1 MDQIPVKFPIEA
13 ADVLAISLSRF
24 ISLLVKLSAF
34 PEECK
39 IAEELQKYRPT
50 LLPLFPEIIEKSIYH
65 QSQNC
70 REENGQRC

>member
-1 MDQIPVKFPIEA
+1 MDQIPVKSPIEA

-24 ISLLVKLSAF
+24 ISLSVKLSAF

-39 IAEELQKYRPT
+39 IAEQLQKYRPI

-65 QSQNC
+65 QLQNC